1 MPTPP
6 RELTQRSR
14 STGCVHNHSPS
25 LATQHCSNNDR
36 HLFTHVGLSFTM
48 LSSKHQPLVVC
59 YALVLVLLIS
69 ATAVN
74 SFHIWPVTNGFLKT
88 TSKRYDSIS
97 NTSYCLSKL
106 GTRIYSDNTRGAN
119 GKTKFGQKVCN
130 FYSYHIVSLMCKT
143 DTHHPLYQYRQIQKY
158 HVS

>member
-1 MPTPP
+1 MKVSIDPSVRQIRTTPT
-6 RELTQRSR
+6 L
-14 STGCVHNHSPS
+14 

-74 SFHIWPVTNGFLKT
+74 SFHIRPVTNGFLKT
-88 TSKRYDSIS
+88 TSNRRYDSIS
-97 NTSYCLSKL
+97 NTSYCSRKL

-130 FYSYHIVSLMCKT
+130 FIILLMLEQPLSS
-143 DTHHPLYQYRQIQKY
+143 THTTLYL
-158 HVS
+158 

>member
-1 MPTPP
+1 MLTRVSIWLPYPTVP
-6 RELTQRSR
+6 RGPRRHVSSQNP
-14 STGCVHNHSPS
+14 GHKHSPS
-25 LATQHCSNNDR
+25 RARNQHCSNNDR
-36 HLFTHVGLSFTM
+36 HLFTRVGLSFTM

-97 NTSYCLSKL
+97 NTSYCSRKL

-130 FYSYHIVSLMCKT
+130 FIILRLC
-143 DTHHPLYQYRQIQKY
+143 
-158 HVS
+158 